1 MKKIKYVDDYGNELK
16 KVTIY
21 FEIVYSGQTIEQT
34 LLFPKDMTNRE
45 ILEVA
50 RQFREGETRCG
61 WYYPDEEKEI
71 DEV

>member
-34 LLFPKDMTNRE
+34 LLLP
-45 ILEVA
+45 
-50 RQFREGETRCG
+50 
-61 WYYPDEEKEI
+61 
-71 DEV
+71 